1 MNPNKVDD
9 WKVIKVYNTDF
20 RVSLQNMYNSITK
33 NELWDWMKTF
43 KPDEGNGF
51 MFTTHPNI
59 NIISDDVHSDGHS
72 GTTFA
77 LAMRIMQDIAINGF
91 SKYMN
96 PKSDKKSDNDED
108 KKDDLKKSLLSV
120 EVNNPQDCDE
130 EVDPVKA
137 KDNNL
142 EKQLSTCEGNNS
154 QDKNKSDKNPVSDYP
169 FYNQMD
175 KNNKKALDIM
185 LDKGLDASAK
195 HMMDMA
201 GGDYARMRGMFG

>member
-43 KPDEGNGF
+43 KPDEGF
-51 MFTTHPNI
+51 MFTNHPNI
-59 NIISDDVHSDGHS
+59 NIISDDVYSDGHS
-72 GTTFA
+72 GATFA

-96 PKSDKKSDNDED
+96 PNSDKKSDNDED

-120 EVNNPQDCDE
+120 EVNNPQDCDIE
-130 EVDPVKA
+130 MGQVKD

-142 EKQLSTCEGNNS
+142 KKILATGEGNNS
-154 QDKNKSDKNPVSDYP
+154 QDKNKSDKNPASDYP

-185 LDKGLDASAK
+185 REKGLDASAK
-195 HMMDMA
+195 HMMNMA
-201 GGDYARMRGMFG
+201 GGNYAKMRSMFG